1 MIDKNLNWKY
11 HVKYI
16 STNIFKACGAL
27 AKLRNCVSIDILK
40 NVYHAL
46 VHSYLPYGI
55 LVWGHAVWGHAA
67 PSVLKPLEILANE
80 AIRIMTFVPF
90 VAVDLKPVLYLS
102 IIF

>member
-1 MIDKNLNWKY
+1 MIDKNLNWKS

-55 LVWGHAVWGHAA
+55 LVWGHAA

-90 VAVDLKPVLYLS
+90 GAVDLKPVLYLS

>member
-1 MIDKNLNWKY
+1 MK
-11 HVKYI
+11 HQVKEWAIIIWPKKI
-16 STNIFKACGAL
+16 SKACGAL
-27 AKLRNCVSIDILK
+27 AKIRNCVSIDVLK

-46 VHSYLPYGI
+46 VHSYLRYGI
-55 LVWGHAVWGHAA
+55 LVWGHAA